1 MSQHNTPPP
10 DDHVSAYL
18 DGELPAEARA
28 RIEQLIAND
37 DRYRQLAQDLRLLR
51 ACLQGLPS
59 YQLRN
64 DLSDRILRQAE
75 RDSLRPA
82 APITTSKTSR
92 RWSSGS
98 LAAAAAIVAALMLMV
113 LWPRNPDPAN
123 RELARLDKSSRSAS
137 SSAPL
142 SAPSPEDEEPF
153 GDSTGQSAKKSSVD
167 SSSSG
172 LVRGGQ
178 DGQLRIAL
186 SKRALREVDIVASTL
201 SATTEEM
208 SDEGRLESFGRVTTR
223 SPGSAVEPQ
232 SEGLA
237 LRRLDALEPGEEL
250 DDHQFSD
257 DMFSLFDFGTSPSP
271 DLIVLMDVPREA
283 MHQCRLDESLVRQD
297 ILLGELKDR
306 PVVEPTE
313 SNEGGNAGNHP
324 LDTRVADAPSDAI
337 PLDEVGQ
344 ARSDVEGDS
353 VAAKNNRQSLPDLVY
368 VSATRAQIDATLR
381 DLRQLPGAFLRVAL
395 RVADWDSRQPISP
408 EELNHEEF
416 EADLSNDANP
426 TFRKTHRSE
435 DINRRFVIGRASAEV
450 ASSEEHA
457 KPRVR
462 GLAKRLNA
470 GHFRLRN
477 VPDSDRQDVALSK
490 DGVQHEWYFQRIDA
504 DEDGCQEANRYRPV
518 ASRDDADLMPK
529 GDADPD
535 RMIRVLFLVR
545 AVDR

>member
-37 DRYRQLAQDLRLLR
+37 DRYRQLAQDLRQLR

-59 YQLRN
+59 YQLRS

-82 APITTSKTSR
+82 APVTTSKTNR

-113 LWPRNPDPAN
+113 LWPRHPDPAN

-137 SSAPL
+137 SSAP
-142 SAPSPEDEEPF
+142 SPEDEEPF
-153 GDSTGQSAKKSSVD
+153 GDATGQSAKKSSVD
-167 SSSSG
+167 SSGSG

-178 DGQLRIAL
+178 DGQLRTAL

-201 SATTEEM
+201 SATTGEM

-250 DDHQFSD
+250 DDHQFGD

-271 DLIVLMDVPREA
+271 DLIVLVDVPREA

-297 ILLGELKDR
+297 ILFGELEDR

-344 ARSDVEGDS
+344 ARSDVEGES

-395 RVADWDSRQPISP
+395 RVADRDSRQPISP
-408 EELNHEEF
+408 EELDHEEF
-416 EADLSNDANP
+416 EADLSNDAQ
-426 TFRKTHRSE
+426 S
-435 DINRRFVIGRASAEV
+435 
-450 ASSEEHA
+450 
-457 KPRVR
+457 
-462 GLAKRLNA
+462 
-470 GHFRLRN
+470 N
-477 VPDSDRQDVALSK
+477 VPK
-490 DGVQHEWYFQRIDA
+490 DPSIR
-504 DEDGCQEANRYRPV
+504 RYQ
-518 ASRDDADLMPK
+518 
-529 GDADPD
+529 
-535 RMIRVLFLVR
+535 
-545 AVDR
+545 